1 MYMQRRT
8 IRLLI
13 ASLVFLLAALL
24 LAGCPNFTQDTDPVL
39 GEFESVSPND
49 TKYDQQWNLDYIA
62 MEKAWGVLN
71 SSEVNEML
79 SADNLPR
86 EVVVAVLDT
95 KIDAGHP
102 DWNEWTLL
110 EHFNATEEDEP
121 YADNHGT
128 HVAGTIAAA
137 ADNNDGI
144 AGVGW
149 IPSGAR
155 VRIMPISVFVESD
168 NPDPNITSKAR
179 IPYIVDGLLYAADM
193 HPGKKPERS
202 AHVINL
208 SLGQGQFD
216 SVLHDAIK
224 RVQAEGITVVAAA
237 GNNSCGPV
245 LFPAFD
251 PNTIAVGSTNP
262 PDDNRAAYSSCGDA
276 VDIAAPGGGGPES
289 DDSFSG
295 ILSLSHTNPDED
307 LSQSFVTET
316 ESDDYTNMAGT
327 SMAAPHVSGVAAL
340 LYAVTNDMT
349 PSAVRQILTET
360 ASPVTH
366 AGSLPN
372 EEYGWG
378 LLNAE
383 RAVRRALMKPY
394 GPYRN
399 DGSATVHESW
409 PFSPQGNIDIDT
421 PDSTEPPP
429 EGTYATDRAALVL
442 EDEWYSS
449 TSGTQRQARLD
460 EIAQEHG
467 LASIADRGHRY
478 PSARLRDGDEI
489 STDLLEALGD
499 EPEIRTA
506 EYSVF
511 FYRQ

>member
-1 MYMQRRT
+1 MEEYDATNGGNISSTLGR
-8 IRLLI
+8 
-13 ASLVFLLAALL
+13 AADPQQL
-24 LAGCPNFTQDTDPVL
+24 PDPQD
-39 GEFESVSPND
+39 
-49 TKYDQQWNLDYIA
+49 
-62 MEKAWGVLN
+62 
-71 SSEVNEML
+71 
-79 SADNLPR
+79 
-86 EVVVAVLDT
+86 
-95 KIDAGHP
+95 
-102 DWNEWTLL
+102 
-110 EHFNATEEDEP
+110 
-121 YADNHGT
+121 HGT
-128 HVAGTIAAA
+128 HVAGIAGAV
-137 ADNNDGI
+137 ADNEDGI

-149 IPSGAR
+149 LPQGPR
-155 VRIMPISVFVESD
+155 VRIMPVTVLDDAGEGTISD
-168 NPDPNITSKAR
+168 
-179 IPYIVDGLLYAADM
+179 IVDGLMYAAGMIEDEQ
-193 HPGKKPERS
+193 PEDP
-202 AHVINL
+202 ADVINL
-208 SLGQGQFD
+208 SLGGGGSAQLEA
-216 SVLHDAIK
+216 VLEDIRDA
-224 RVQAEGITVVAAA
+224 GITVVAAA
-237 GNNSCGPV
+237 GNFGCGTQV
-245 LFPAFD
+245 LFPAAY
-251 PNTIAVGSTNP
+251 PSTIAVGSANP
-262 PDDNRAAYSSCGDA
+262 PEDNRATYSNCGDTL
-276 VDIAAPGGGGPES
+276 DIVAPGGAGENGDFAEVK
-289 DDSFSG
+289 
-295 ILSLSHTNPDED
+295 SLDRN
-307 LSQSFVTET
+307 
-316 ESDDYTNMAGT
+316 DDYTNMAGT